1 MSEQQFP
8 PQVLA
13 GRVFAISIAAIV
25 GWIAAAFWF
34 VILRHP

>member
-13 GRVFAISIAAIV
+13 GRVFAISIAGIV
-25 GWIAAAFWF
+25 AWIVAAFAF